1 MQARVAALLL
11 AFWTVAAAAPQE
23 PTTAQ
28 IPVRIIATDAKGRDV
43 KNLTPAD
50 VEIAEGSSP
59 QKIESL
65 VRVRP
70 GPRKIGIL
78 LDEYHVSDGEPVQRA
93 TAALLQFV
101 ETSLRNDDVVFV
113 MRPLDPAP
121 DIAPVKS
128 RHELRQAIAGFAGR
142 KGNYAPRTPFEAEY
156 MSTVPP
162 SVTRQ
167 RAQVV
172 RAALQAL
179 ITAMNRN
186 EPSGAAV
193 PSAML
198 LVTEGFASDD
208 RGRDRLIS
216 LRVVARSARLS
227 DIPVYVI
234 DPALQPSSPS
244 PFNEQWKALAAQT
257 GGSLMTGAPLDGALA
272 RLALDLESHYVATI
286 VPSFKEDGAF
296 HPLEVTVKR
305 KDVVVRAPSGYW
317 TPIAAERYTVATR
330 PAMSTYLKTPHV
342 SGLIQPWFRMA
353 KASGGRTQVT
363 FSWVPKASSRLTP
376 ATLTLSAVTFE
387 GVRLHDQSLAPQSS
401 DNGARAVFETSPGP
415 IQVAM
420 VITDTKGKVLDT
432 EVRYVDV
439 PRLDARGTV
448 ITAVEVVRTRTL
460 REFIERQTQPDVMPA
475 ETRNFDRRDRLIVR
489 VRAQG
494 AGESPAVTA
503 RLLNTRGR
511 PMRELEALPSIDG
524 IPQFELQ
531 LAPFAR
537 GDYHIEIRATDGGS
551 TVSQLVTFRLVG

>member
-198 LVTEGFASDD
+198 VVTEGFASDD

-401 DNGARAVFETSPGP
+401 DNGARAVFETFPGP